1 MLPGNRGSLGGF
13 HADVVWLLLSV
24 PAGGSTWGVGNVP
37 QAHRGD
43 SVSSEFSNKHDGTKI
58 NLSRTQLIC
67 VRLFVTPW
75 TVACQAPLSME
86 FSRQEEWVTSFFSRG
101 SSGARDRTHVSCIAG
116 RF

>member
-24 PAGGSTWGVGNVP
+24 PAGGSTWGMGNMP

-67 VRLFVTPW
+67 V
-75 TVACQAPLSME
+75 
-86 FSRQEEWVTSFFSRG
+86 
-101 SSGARDRTHVSCIAG
+101 
-116 RF
+116 